1 MVRVSEL
8 KNSRFLAKSDVEPD
22 VVVTITGCEQLDVSL
37 ESQAPE
43 MKWCLKFKEFDK
55 PLVLNSTNGQL
66 IEAILGSDE
75 SDDWIGKT
83 IVLWNDPTVGFAG
96 KITGGIRVRAMKTA
110 GPTRVQTEP
119 DAPEPDEMPF

>member
-1 MVRVSEL
+1 M
-8 KNSRFLAKSDVEPD
+8 
-22 VVVTITGCEQLDVSL
+22 DVSL

-43 MKWCLKFKEFDK
+43 MKWCLKFKEFEK

-66 IEAILGSDE
+66 IEAILGSDD

-110 GPTRVQTEP
+110 GPKAPPQDTDPLGDP
-119 DAPEPDEMPF
+119 DF